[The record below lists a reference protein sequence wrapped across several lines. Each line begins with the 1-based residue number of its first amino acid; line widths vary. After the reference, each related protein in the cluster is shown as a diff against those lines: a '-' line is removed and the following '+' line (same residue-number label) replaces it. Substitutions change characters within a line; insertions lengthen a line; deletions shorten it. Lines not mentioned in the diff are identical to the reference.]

1 MESRRLLR
9 IEIWVF
15 DAPWPVSPGPDQ
27 AGNCRYGLL
36 KLTCP
41 AGHSWSQGLLW
52 EEKRVDLIQW
62 SSFLRS
68 IRRCRLEEAIQI
80 VDRLGPRW
88 EQSQRNLVSNALLH
102 LKAKLQGKFIDTPVQ
117 TDYSYYHSV
126 LAAGGNSSA
135 GRMYYRPSRTL
146 QLQQAWPEPDPAE
159 LINKSIAYYSIL

>member
-15 DAPWPVSPGPDQ
+15 DAPWPASPGPEQ

-36 KLTCP
+36 KLTCQ

-52 EEKRVDLIQW
+52 EDKRVDLIQW

-80 VDRLGPRW
+80 VDRLGPQWRRT
-88 EQSQRNLVSNALLH
+88 QRDLVLSALLH
-102 LKAKLQGKFIDTPVQ
+102 LKAKLQQGKFIDIQVQ
-117 TDYSYYHSV
+117 TDSYFHSV

-135 GRMYYRPSRTL
+135 GRMYYRPSRTQ
-146 QLQQAWPEPDPAE
+146 QLQRACPEPEPAE